1 MPKNTTMGDSSK
13 SDVWIGFDL
22 GGTKMMA
29 IVFDSG
35 FNAVLRKRRK
45 TKGHEGVQSG
55 VARIIETISEALAEA
70 GVERGRLRG
79 IGLGSAGPLDLDEGV
94 ILDAPNLGWKDVKM
108 KATLE
113 KEFGCPAAVLND
125 VDAGVYGEYRFGAAR
140 SSRCAL
146 GVFPGTGIGG
156 GCVYDGKIIRGKT
169 NSCMEIGHI
178 QVVPDG
184 PLCGCGLRGCLEAVA
199 SRLAISAAAAQAA
212 YRGQAPHLLDIAG
225 TSLDEIRSG
234 ALAESIEAGDTVV
247 ESIVRNAARH
257 IGTAVASAVHLLAP
271 DCIVLGGGL
280 VEAMPDLI
288 VSEIASSARKKVL
301 LSFADTFTVVPA
313 ELGDDSTA
321 MGAAAWVREF
331 SSEPIAEKV

>member
-29 IVFDSG
+29 IVFDSA

-55 VARIIETISEALAEA
+55 VARILETISEALAEA

-79 IGLGSAGPLDLDEGV
+79 IGLGSAGPLDLDEGI

-146 GVFPGTGIGG
+146 GVFPGDGDWRRLCLRRENHSRQNQLMHGNRPHPGHSGWTALRMWLAGLPRGG
-156 GCVYDGKIIRGKT
+156 GEPFGD
-169 NSCMEIGHI
+169 
-178 QVVPDG
+178 
-184 PLCGCGLRGCLEAVA
+184 LRSGGSGCL
-199 SRLAISAAAAQAA
+199 SRT
-212 YRGQAPHLLDIAG
+212 G
-225 TSLDEIRSG
+225 T
-234 ALAESIEAGDTVV
+234 
-247 ESIVRNAARH
+247 
-257 IGTAVASAVHLLAP
+257 P
-271 DCIVLGGGL
+271 
-280 VEAMPDLI
+280 P
-288 VSEIASSARKKVL
+288 
-301 LSFADTFTVVPA
+301 P
-313 ELGDDSTA
+313 
-321 MGAAAWVREF
+321 
-331 SSEPIAEKV
+331 